1 MIIVEVVV
9 NHCGSLNERLAS
21 KIKSRIDRIR
31 LRRSTVHVIIDIVLY
46 ISVVEVYNY
55 ESTAITKPY
64 VKMGHTKMGHDQRAH
79 CTGEIMDSVWRVGRL
94 PLPRSRFNFR
104 RSGTDI
110 DTATIAVLSVV
121 PRILD

>member
-1 MIIVEVVV
+1 MD
-9 NHCGSLNERLAS
+9 NCGSLNVCFAS
-21 KIKSRIDRIR
+21 KIKSRFTRIDRIR

-55 ESTAITKPY
+55 ESTTTTKPY
-64 VKMGHTKMGHDQRAH
+64 VKTGHTKTGHDQRAH
-79 CTGEIMDSVWRVGRL
+79 CTGELMDSVWRVGRL
-94 PLPRSRFNFR
+94 PLPWSRFSFR

-110 DTATIAVLSVV
+110 DTTTLAVLSIE